1 MIDGQQ
7 MHIVK
12 TNKQLEKKTGNN
24 NNSSDYVLA
33 TTNTYRV

>member
-12 TNKQLEKKTGNN
+12 TNKQLEKKQ
-24 NNSSDYVLA
+24 A
-33 TTNTYRV
+33 TTITAQTTS